1 MDLTMTDDPICALLD
16 QLAAHAERIERL
28 DARETG
34 DVAAVSSQLA
44 TLAALAGRLDG
55 QVAALAARLAATEP
69 AGEAD
74 GDPGS
79 GGERRALPYVP
90 APARR
95 WWKLTGEDRAQAIAA
110 LRAWLDQVYRP
121 GYGHLAEP
129 IGPCW
134 EQHPLCLYALDI
146 LAELW
151 SVLYLAGTRTTAI
164 LSAQAEYQA
173 RIVPALAA
181 QMSAE
186 TGRCSHGRNR
196 LPPGNDAGG
205 NR

>member
-1 MDLTMTDDPICALLD
+1 MSDDPICALLD

-34 DVAAVSSQLA
+34 NIAEVSSQIA

-55 QVAALAARLAATEP
+55 QVAALAAQLECAEP
-69 AGEAD
+69 DGETD
-74 GDPGS
+74 GDPGIAS
-79 GGERRALPYVP
+79 GPRARSYAP

-95 WWKLTGEDRAQAIAA
+95 WWKLAGEDRGQAIDA
-110 LRAWLDQVYRP
+110 LRAWVDQVYRP
-121 GYGHLAEP
+121 GYGHLAAP

-151 SVLYLAGTRTTAI
+151 SVLYLARTRTTAI

-186 TGRCSHGRNR
+186 TARCTHGRDR
-196 LPPGNDAGG
+196 FLPGKEGWST
-205 NR
+205 R